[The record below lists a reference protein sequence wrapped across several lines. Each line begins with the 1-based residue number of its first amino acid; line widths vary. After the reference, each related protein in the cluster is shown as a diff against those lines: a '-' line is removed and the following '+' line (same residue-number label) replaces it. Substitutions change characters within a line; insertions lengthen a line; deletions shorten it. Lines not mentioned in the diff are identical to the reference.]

1 MKQKNSSRNKEL
13 MKRDKGIK
21 ASRASTL
28 STAEI
33 KPWVLAALWVVTEW
47 KWLIL
52 CMVSR
57 GKGWPAS
64 KGLVYVPRGKDFSCS
79 MASKTCR
86 QVGQQP
92 WLCYSKRLVTRFKNT
107 PPLLQPGPGNFN
119 QTSQQSNKWA
129 ELPFGNWLFQVSE
142 ESSYFEGI
150 SQNILK
156 YDLKYILLSDES
168 LTNTHLRC
176 GF

>member
-1 MKQKNSSRNKEL
+1 MEHKNSSRNDEV

-21 ASRASTL
+21 ASRASPL
-28 STAEI
+28 STAEA
-33 KPWVLAALWVVTEW
+33 KPWVLGALWVVTER

-52 CMVSR
+52 CMVFR
-57 GKGWPAS
+57 GRGWPAS

-79 MASKTCR
+79 MASKACR

-92 WLCYSKRLVTRFKNT
+92 WLCYSKRLVTHFKNT
-107 PPLLQPGPGNFN
+107 PPLLQPGPGNFS

-129 ELPFGNWLFQVSE
+129 ELPVGNWLFQVSG

-156 YDLKYILLSDES
+156 YDLKYILLFDES
-168 LTNTHLRC
+168 LTNIHLRR